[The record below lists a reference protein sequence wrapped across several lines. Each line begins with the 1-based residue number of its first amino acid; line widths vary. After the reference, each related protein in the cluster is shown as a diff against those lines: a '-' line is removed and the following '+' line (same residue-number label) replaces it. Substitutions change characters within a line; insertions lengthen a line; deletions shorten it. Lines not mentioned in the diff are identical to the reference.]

1 MAGVACQGIWDRGG
15 CLRCGGFR
23 WGGFRW
29 GGFRVGGSCE
39 VGWTAAGWLCRCSRG
54 PRVQGV
60 VGVAHS
66 RASGVDGNRG
76 ITRNSNVGSGSGSGS
91 GHAPMCV
98 DPLIAHGS
106 PTTTHNDR
114 PKISSFQQKPALAPQ
129 KPRPPMCNIE
139 DNQHPPGTPTAPR
152 TEIGPLP
159 ARDRS
164 DSARPTRRR
173 DAHDE
178 LEGESR
184 MPHLRT
190 SGEQQ
195 PRGSTTDLDTE
206 SDRSRREFRPIS
218 ARKRTDL
225 DASFDR
231 FRRGSGPISV
241 RKRTDLGVCCSRLD
255 LWRLP
260 SSSWPCARRSATTS
274 SGCRA

>member
-1 MAGVACQGIWDRGG
+1 MCQAGGTRRGTPPPPG
-15 CLRCGGFR
+15 PIPI
-23 WGGFRW
+23 
-29 GGFRVGGSCE
+29 SAH
-39 VGWTAAGWLCRCSRG
+39 AAT
-54 PRVQGV
+54 VD
-60 VGVAHS
+60 VAHS
-66 RASGVDGNRG
+66 RTPHTGGNRG
-76 ITRNSNVGSGSGSGS
+76 IMRNSIVRS
-91 GHAPMCV
+91 GHGRVPMCV
-98 DPLIAHGS
+98 DPPLIAHGS

-206 SDRSRREFRPIS
+206 SDRSRAEVRPISTRVSTDLGAEADRSRREFRPIS
-218 ARKRTDL
+218 T
-225 DASFDR
+225 
-231 FRRGSGPISV
+231 
-241 RKRTDLGVCCSRLD
+241 RKRTDLGAELDRSR
-255 LWRLP
+255 RLLL
-260 SSSWPCARRSATTS
+260 
-274 SGCRA
+274 

>member
-1 MAGVACQGIWDRGG
+1 MLGGVVACQDIWDRGG
-15 CLRCGGFR
+15 CLGC
-23 WGGFRW
+23 GGFRW

-66 RASGVDGNRG
+66 RASGVGGNRG
-76 ITRNSNVGSGSGSGS
+76 ITRNSNVGSGSGSGSGS

-206 SDRSRREFRPIS
+206 SDRSRAEVRPISTRVSTDLGAEADRSRREFRPIS
-218 ARKRTDL
+218 T
-225 DASFDR
+225 
-231 FRRGSGPISV
+231 
-241 RKRTDLGVCCSRLD
+241 RKRTDLGAELDRSR
-255 LWRLP
+255 RLLL
-260 SSSWPCARRSATTS
+260 
-274 SGCRA
+274 

>member
-66 RASGVDGNRG
+66 RASGVGGNRG
-76 ITRNSNVGSGSGSGS
+76 ITRNSNVGSGSGSGSGS

-178 LEGESR
+178 LESEGH
-184 MPHLRT
+184 MPRT
-190 SGEQQ
+190 S
-195 PRGSTTDLDTE
+195 
-206 SDRSRREFRPIS
+206 
-218 ARKRTDL
+218 
-225 DASFDR
+225 
-231 FRRGSGPISV
+231 
-241 RKRTDLGVCCSRLD
+241 
-255 LWRLP
+255 
-260 SSSWPCARRSATTS
+260 
-274 SGCRA
+274 